1 MAVQFDGVGEAFAY
15 GSEISFG
22 SESFRLHPHSPS
34 VNAALGPSI
43 GSEVGN
49 ARTTRSFSET
59 LNRSKSL
66 PRRGISQTQEETM
79 TPRRPSQNA
88 QAYAAQDVNQDED
101 MDRNGS
107 STTNYPTFS
116 QESSPGQTQ
125 AGYGSSL
132 PSHSTYGSYAQQ
144 QYPYPEYYPGQR
156 IVPTQSG
163 RQSPTSIASYDL
175 QQQQQQQL
183 YQQYPPPYPYQAW
196 GAMPYATYGNA
207 QMGASTGYGPGGAA
221 SVSSLPN
228 GSIYGGQPGVQ
239 DGSSVN
245 LDSDQEP
252 FHLDDDEGE
261 DDDAFSS
268 PSEGTLDELARV
280 SNLQEEQRSPP
291 STDSPFLSETKQSL
305 PKSTSSIEKRP
316 SEPDSHDQG
325 KDEKSQVK
333 EKHAA
338 DDKVGEDE
346 DEHEHDQTISQI
358 DLSSQSKQR
367 EDDISTPIATE
378 TDLKSKFGSH
388 QERSSGSE
396 AQDSKEGLKG
406 EARS

>member
-1 MAVQFDGVGEAFAY
+1 
-15 GSEISFG
+15 
-22 SESFRLHPHSPS
+22 
-34 VNAALGPSI
+34 
-43 GSEVGN
+43 
-49 ARTTRSFSET
+49 
-59 LNRSKSL
+59 
-66 PRRGISQTQEETM
+66 
-79 TPRRPSQNA
+79 
-88 QAYAAQDVNQDED
+88 
-101 MDRNGS
+101 
-107 STTNYPTFS
+107 
-116 QESSPGQTQ
+116 
-125 AGYGSSL
+125 
-132 PSHSTYGSYAQQ
+132 
-144 QYPYPEYYPGQR
+144 
-156 IVPTQSG
+156 
-163 RQSPTSIASYDL
+163 
-175 QQQQQQQL
+175 
-183 YQQYPPPYPYQAW
+183 
-196 GAMPYATYGNA
+196 
-207 QMGASTGYGPGGAA
+207 MGASAGYGPGGAA

-291 STDSPFLSETKQSL
+291 STDSPFLNETKPSL

-316 SEPDSHDQG
+316 SEPNSHDQR

-333 EKHAA
+333 EKHDD

-346 DEHEHDQTISQI
+346 DEHDQTISQI

-367 EDDISTPIATE
+367 EDHISTPIATE
-378 TDLKSKFGSH
+378 TDPKPKSGSH

-396 AQDSKEGLKG
+396 AQDSKEGSKENQ
-406 EARS
+406 EAR